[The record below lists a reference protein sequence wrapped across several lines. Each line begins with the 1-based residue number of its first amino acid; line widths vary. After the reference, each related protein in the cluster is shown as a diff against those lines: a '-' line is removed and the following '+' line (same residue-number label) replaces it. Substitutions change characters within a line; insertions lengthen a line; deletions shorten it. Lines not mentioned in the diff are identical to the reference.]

1 MKSEREPKAKPQAR
15 RRRLDQL
22 VRRKVFCGR
31 NSTCAVP
38 FRVLD
43 TLNWWTDNSCGQHYI
58 HCVARGDGTVHRV
71 FCRGC
76 DSPRLEMKRGVLH
89 WLYQPNPKVR
99 GGAQPSY
106 VVINGGQDHA

>member
-1 MKSEREPKAKPQAR
+1 MSFGNGLQKGNGRGEY
-15 RRRLDQL
+15 
-22 VRRKVFCGR
+22 RRKVFCGR

-76 DSPRLEMKRGVLH
+76 DNPRLEMKNGELY
-89 WLYQPNPKVR
+89 WLYTPNNNLSGTR
-99 GGAQPSY
+99 
-106 VVINGGQDHA
+106 